1 MIYNM
6 KKPEIL
12 LDIMLDGR
20 FVCQLRYARQGQLK
34 IINGNM
40 AEVYDLD
47 DLQSFVE
54 KERPSL
60 IGQPYKIEFSQQ
72 HI

>member
-1 MIYNM
+1 M
-6 KKPEIL
+6 KKPKIL

-20 FVCQLRYARQGQLK
+20 FVCQLRYARHGQFK
-34 IINGNM
+34 IINGHM

-60 IGQPYKIEFSQQ
+60 IGQPYKIELSQQ
-72 HI
+72 RTYQ

>member
-1 MIYNM
+1 M

-34 IINGNM
+34 IINGHM

>member
-1 MIYNM
+1 M
-6 KKPEIL
+6 KKPKIL

-34 IINGNM
+34 IINGHM

-72 HI
+72 RI

>member
-6 KKPEIL
+6 EKPKIL

-20 FVCQLRYARQGQLK
+20 FVCQLRYSRQGQLE
-34 IINGNM
+34 IINGHM

-60 IGQPYKIEFSQQ
+60 IGQPYRIEFSQQ

>member
-6 KKPEIL
+6 EKPEIL

-34 IINGNM
+34 IINGHM

-47 DLQSFVE
+47 DIQAFVE
-54 KERPSL
+54 EERPSL

>member
-1 MIYNM
+1 M
-6 KKPEIL
+6 KKLKPIL

-20 FVCQLRYARQGQLK
+20 FVCQLRYARHGQLK
-34 IINGNM
+34 IINGRM
-40 AEVYDLD
+40 KEVHDLD

-54 KERPSL
+54 HQRPSL

-72 HI
+72 RV

>member
-1 MIYNM
+1 M
-6 KKPEIL
+6 KKPEL
-12 LDIMLDGR
+12 LHDIMLDGR
-20 FVCQLRYARQGQLK
+20 FVCQLRYSRHSQLK
-34 IINGNM
+34 IHNGHI

-60 IGQPYKIEFSQQ
+60 IGQPYRIEFSQQ

>member
-1 MIYNM
+1 M
-6 KKPEIL
+6 KKPELL

-20 FVCQLRYARQGQLK
+20 FVCQLRYARHGQLK
-34 IINGNM
+34 IINGHM

-72 HI
+72 RI

>member
-1 MIYNM
+1 M
-6 KKPEIL
+6 KKPKIL

-20 FVCQLRYARQGQLK
+20 FVCQLRYARHGQLK
-34 IINGNM
+34 IINGHM

-72 HI
+72 LIYQ

>member
-20 FVCQLRYARQGQLK
+20 FVCQLRYARHGQFK
-34 IINGNM
+34 IINGRM
-40 AEVYDLD
+40 QEIHDLD
-47 DLQSFVE
+47 DIQAFVE
-54 KERPSL
+54 KERPHL